1 MHVHIPNELH
11 SLIWSYACPFTLRQ
25 VNKKMRKLFTE
36 DAKRVYPLGFGDI
49 EYLKAMKIRP
59 TLTALRYYWTNP
71 QNIQQRRI
79 ENSFHQC
86 NGFTKKGHRCK
97 NKCKIYPNMI
107 HYDYVYCNV
116 HEHWRTLWEGNL
128 SPGLIHYRKSKM
140 FKYLTNGLQ

>member
-1 MHVHIPNELH
+1 MHVHIQNELH

-36 DAKRVYPLGFGDI
+36 DAKRVYPLGFGYI

-86 NGFTKKGHRCK
+86 NGFTKKGVRCK
-97 NKCKIYPNMI
+97 
-107 HYDYVYCNV
+107 D
-116 HEHWRTLWEGNL
+116 TLRL
-128 SPGLIHYRKSKM
+128 CI
-140 FKYLTNGLQ
+140 LQCT